1 MQVYTIKRYINADKL
16 QFIDFHFALRSP
28 CTIFEEDRLRLGHEN
43 ESFLTFILHCTRL
56 ALSLKKTGCGSA
68 MKMKVF

>member
-1 MQVYTIKRYINADKL
+1 MQINCNL
-16 QFIDFHFALRSP
+16 
-28 CTIFEEDRLRLGHEN
+28 
-43 ESFLTFILHCTRL
+43 LTFILHCARL